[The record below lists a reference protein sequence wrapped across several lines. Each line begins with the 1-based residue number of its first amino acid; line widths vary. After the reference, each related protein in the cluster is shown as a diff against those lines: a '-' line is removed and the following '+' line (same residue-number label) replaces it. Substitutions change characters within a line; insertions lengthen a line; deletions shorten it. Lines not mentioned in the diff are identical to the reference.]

1 MRRPTNISNNTINM
15 NVKGIRINKKLAYA
29 LNQRIDDI
37 PLGTLRGLD
46 VFNSF
51 NWIGFSKNEFKSL
64 LSLFDVLISTGCF
77 ARVEDDH
84 LFVFNYSTDVAEM
97 DIASVVR
104 MDDRR
109 VFIDIESKN
118 GSDDHLPQKIN
129 RQIEKRIKN
138 HLPQL
143 LGSNPYIIAGFT
155 NGNLVK
161 CVYFDGAEKLEI
173 TSMEEFAQLTNEFE
187 GDNEAEGALYQ
198 SSSLASI
205 VRVCSDIRSGKYS
218 YFEETCRLSDAL
230 MEAQRDYDC
239 AVVFGNA
246 GTGKSV
252 LALKIFFENQNSK
265 FLVLNSKLYF
275 AMGLS
280 REYAKGRATF
290 NSKSFISSIGED
302 TVSIVDECQRLPL
315 EQIKQIVEK
324 SKFTFLFGDCRQT
337 FSNTG
342 FLDGAERL
350 SEILESE
357 CGVKCF
363 TKIVKKTRRYSD
375 EVADALDMLTSL
387 DESKTVGKLPGDY
400 SIKVFFD
407 ENDFMSEFAS
417 VSGNKKL
424 YLPICDARSE
434 TLSIGGKIFRKAE
447 NTDDNFSIWSS
458 NNDVYGLTYHAL
470 SFDVD
475 HSFVFLPDARVIE
488 YGKKRVLY
496 TFNKP
501 DPLSFVD
508 IRTYL
513 NELNV
518 LFTRGRKSLNILA
531 KDIETYLYLKTLV
544 NKLR

>member
-1 MRRPTNISNNTINM
+1 M
-15 NVKGIRINKKLAYA
+15 NVKGIRINKKIAYA
-29 LNQRIDDI
+29 LNQRIDAI
-37 PLGTLRGLD
+37 PLAMLRGLD

-64 LSLFDVLISTGCF
+64 LSLFGALISTGCF
-77 ARVEDDH
+77 ERVKDDH

-104 MDDRR
+104 MGDKQ
-109 VFIDIESKN
+109 VFVDIESKN
-118 GSDDHLPQKIN
+118 GNDDCLLQKIN
-129 RQIEKRIKN
+129 SQIEKRVEN

-143 LGSNPYIIAGFT
+143 LGDSPYIVAGFA

-161 CVYFDGAEKLEI
+161 CVYFDGTKKVEI
-173 TSMEEFAQLTNEFE
+173 TSVEEFAQLTNEFE
-187 GDNEAEGALYQ
+187 GDNEAEGVLYQ
-198 SSSLASI
+198 YSSLASI

-230 MEAQRDYDC
+230 AEAQRDYNC

-252 LALKIFFENQNSK
+252 LALKFFFENQDSK
-265 FLVLNSKLYF
+265 FLVLNSKLYY
-275 AMGLS
+275 AMGLA
-280 REYAKGRATF
+280 REYATGRATF
-290 NSKSFISSIGED
+290 NSNSFIRSID
-302 TVSIVDECQRLPL
+302 KNTISIVDECQRLSL
-315 EQIKQIVEK
+315 KQIKQIVKK

-337 FSNTG
+337 FSDTG
-342 FLDGAERL
+342 FLEGAEKL

-357 CGVKCF
+357 CGAKCL

-375 EVADALDMLTSL
+375 EVAVALDMLTSL
-387 DESKTVGKLPGDY
+387 DEKRTVAKLPEDY

-424 YLPICDARSE
+424 YLPICDAKSQ
-434 TLSIGGKIFRKAE
+434 TLSIGGKIFRKADSK
-447 NTDDNFSIWSS
+447 DDTFSIWPS
-458 NNDVYGLTYHAL
+458 NDDAYGVTYHAL
-470 SFDVD
+470 SFDID
-475 HSFVFLPDARVIE
+475 HSFVYLPGARIIE
-488 YGKKRVLY
+488 YEKKRVLY

-501 DPLSFVD
+501 DPSSFVD

-518 LFTRGRKSLNILA
+518 LFTRGRKSLSILI
-531 KDIETYLYLKTLV
+531 KDIEAYLYIKTLI
-544 NKLR
+544 NKLK